1 MNADGSDILVMNP
14 YLRSSVVSSILIDG
28 SGARKEYS
36 AIPSDEPTLK
46 KVYLWEIHE
55 IVDGYIKLYHEPEY
69 ICHIPEFVKEG
80 DLVIRGVGAPYD
92 IMIQRGVDEA
102 IILEVIYHMELGD
115 CAFVKQSDGSWTF
128 AYFQG
133 IYWRGE
139 NDKGPFGKRLW
150 PHLQLMTQP

>member
-1 MNADGSDILVMNP
+1 MHYLDCLKIGANDDGSDILVMNL
-14 YLRSSVVSSILIDG
+14 YWRSSIVSSIFIDG

-69 ICHIPEFVKEG
+69 ICNIPEFVKEG
-80 DLVIRGVGAPYD
+80 DLVIGGVGALYD
-92 IMIQRGVDEA
+92 MIQRGVDGA
-102 IILEVIYHMELGD
+102 IILEMIYHMELGD
-115 CAFVKQSDGSWTF
+115 CAFVKRSNGSWTF

-133 IYWRGE
+133 IY
-139 NDKGPFGKRLW
+139 
-150 PHLQLMTQP
+150 